1 MLEKTDILRYF
12 NNKGIEVEPE
22 KIENLLNNIN
32 KEEIINNQRNRFRY
46 EIWDK
51 KTAINGVS
59 ASTII
64 KSRNYSINQAYIIYV
79 DGKIIYFQDHNPNKE
94 GYVKMTKTE
103 AKKIAEDF
111 IEKQIEEN
119 LNTIIIN
126 EITNSV
132 SSK

>member
-126 EITNSV
+126 EIANSV